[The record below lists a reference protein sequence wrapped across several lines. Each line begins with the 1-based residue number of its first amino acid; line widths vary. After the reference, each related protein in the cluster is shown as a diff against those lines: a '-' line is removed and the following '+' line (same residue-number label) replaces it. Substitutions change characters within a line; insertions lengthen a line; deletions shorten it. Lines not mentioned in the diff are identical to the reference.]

1 MIISAVAAAAWE
13 TTASFSFLRLEI
25 IICCNLQVLVV
36 LLFPE
41 SERNL
46 LSVDKLLNT
55 RAIIAN
61 KRIDHRPASKNNKSG
76 LSISIHFIQLNW
88 SYTNICKFYPKRTQM
103 LHFINSIL
111 FLNLHRQRT
120 NSTRML
126 NLATAAAA
134 PAIEISVFSVD
145 FWPLTINKALN
156 LKAAN

>member
-1 MIISAVAAAAWE
+1 MIISAVA
-13 TTASFSFLRLEI
+13 TASFSFLRLEI
-25 IICCNLQVLVV
+25 IICFNLQVLVV

-76 LSISIHFIQLNW
+76 LSISIHFIQLNQPGPI
-88 SYTNICKFYPKRTQM
+88 YTNICKFYPKRTQM

-111 FLNLHRQRT
+111 FLNLYRQRT
-120 NSTRML
+120 NSARML
-126 NLATAAAA
+126 NLATAAA
-134 PAIEISVFSVD
+134 PAIEISVLSVD
-145 FWPLTINKALN
+145 F
-156 LKAAN
+156 